1 MTELVFRHKSLF
13 YFFLF
18 VLVAGGVYSFMSM
31 SKLEDPEIVVKQA
44 LVVTVY
50 PGASAHEVE
59 LEVTD
64 LVEKAIKTMGDVY
77 RIESRSEADYSE
89 VIVELHPTV
98 GLSDVEQKWDILRR
112 KVQGVIPDLPAGAQP
127 PVVVDDFGDVYG
139 LFYAMTSD
147 GFSHDEMY
155 EYGQLVKR
163 ELEGIADVKR
173 VVLYGDR
180 SPAVYLRLQQSRMAG
195 LGVHPGEVIMALRDR
210 TDAVYAGYYEAGNE
224 RIRVSVDGGFSDA
237 DDIRNLVIQGHEGDQ
252 FRLSDIA
259 TVERTLEKPFRE
271 AMRYN
276 KLPALGISI
285 AMESGGNVIELGDRV
300 DEKLTELTQERIPA
314 GIGFEKVFFQ
324 PDKVREAISVFMF
337 NLLQSV
343 AIVVFILMIAM
354 GWRSGLIIGSGL
366 LLTILGSMAILN
378 LLDGTLQRVSLGS
391 FIVAMG
397 MLVDNAVVI
406 VDGIY
411 SDIQSG
417 VKKDRALVRTVHKT
431 AWPLLG
437 ATLIAILAFF
447 PIFLSPDTA
456 GEYVR
461 DLFIVLAVSLLL
473 SWVLA
478 LTQAPLMAAF
488 QLRTASSGRE
498 STRKPPEKLYA
509 GKIFHIHRS
518 ILQYLLWHK
527 TMSVIVVTVLLAVS
541 VFMFRYV
548 PRTFF
553 PDMSYSQLYIEYRM
567 PAGTRIEKVDN
578 DLMEIEDWLMAK
590 PEITNVTASL
600 GGTPSRYNLV
610 RHMAEP
616 SMHYGELIVDFE
628 SYSALLEKIRDVQDH
643 LVMHYPQAYVRVL
656 RYNFMYKE
664 FPVEVMF
671 TGPDPGVLKS
681 LASEAEKIMKE
692 EPDAILVTN
701 NWEPAAKTMVAGFS
715 QMNAGQAGVSRSDVA
730 LSTLASTEGF
740 PLGTFYEGNRAV
752 PMYLQLVGETGKKTE
767 SLFSAPVFRVIPS
780 GTVFDARMISDLIAG
795 LQEPLELLKA
805 GLGAVS
811 MHQVV
816 DDMYFS
822 WEEPVVRRYN
832 GQRAIK
838 VQGNPVA
845 GVTAEEVRSGIVE
858 GVESID
864 LPTGYRMKWLGEY
877 EASEESRQYLFR
889 NLPLAI
895 VLMIA
900 ILILLFNNYIKPLI
914 IILSLPLAF
923 IGIVPGMI
931 LTGREFGFVAIVG
944 ALGLMGMMIKNG
956 VVLLEEVGYQLK
968 EGKGRYEALMDA
980 STSRLR
986 PVMMASLTTILG
998 MVPLLNDDMFGS
1010 LAVTMMSG
1018 LFLGSLI
1025 TLMMMPVW
1033 YAVLYRIGNPQR
1045 SGGDSDSKQAGKKAY
1060 HPPADKGD
1068 NGIVTE
1074 EELMRRLG
1082 IQTGKDSK

>member
-13 YFFLF
+13 YFFLV
-18 VLVAGGVYSFMSM
+18 VLAAGGVYSFMSM

-64 LVEKAIKTMGDVY
+64 LVEKAVKTMGDVY

-98 GLSDVEQKWDILRR
+98 SLDDVEQKWDILRR
-112 KVQGVIPDLPAGAQP
+112 KVQGVIPDLPAGAQT
-127 PVVVDDFGDVYG
+127 PVVLDDFGDVYG

-147 GFSHDEMY
+147 GFSYDEMY
-155 EYGQLVKR
+155 EYGQLVKQ
-163 ELEGIADVKR
+163 ELEGLADVKR
-173 VVLYGDR
+173 VTLYGDR
-180 SPAVYLRLQQSRMAG
+180 SPALYVRIRNSRMAD
-195 LGVHPGEVIMALRDR
+195 LGIHPAEVIMALRDR
-210 TDAVYAGYYEAGNE
+210 TDAVYAGYYEAGDE
-224 RIRVSVDGGFSDA
+224 RIRLDVGGGFSEIE
-237 DDIRNLVIQGHEGDQ
+237 DIRNLIIQGHKGDQ

-259 TVERTLEKPFRE
+259 TVERSLEKPFRE
-271 AMRYN
+271 AMRHN
-276 KLPALGISI
+276 KMPALGISI
-285 AMESGGNVIELGDRV
+285 AMESGGNVIELGERV
-300 DEKLTELTQERIPA
+300 DKKLAELAQERIPA

-343 AIVVFILMIAM
+343 VIVVFILMIAM
-354 GWRSGLIIGSGL
+354 GWRSGFIIGSGL

-378 LLDGTLQRVSLGS
+378 LLEGTLQRVSLGS

-488 QLRTASSGRE
+488 QFRAVSDGTGGTRKQQVKPYSGRIY
-498 STRKPPEKLYA
+498 R
-509 GKIFHIHRS
+509 IHRRF
-518 ILQYLLWHK
+518 LKYLLWHK
-527 TMSVIVVTVLLAVS
+527 TISVIVVTILLAVS

-567 PAGTRIEKVDN
+567 PAGTRIEKVDS
-578 DLMEIEDWLMAK
+578 DLSEIEHWLMAK
-590 PEITNVTASL
+590 PEVTNVTASL

-616 SMHYGELIVDFE
+616 SMSYGELIVDFK
-628 SYSALLEKIRDVQDH
+628 SYPALLEKIRDIQDY
-643 LVMHYPQAYVRVL
+643 LIMYYPQAYVRVL
-656 RYNFMYKE
+656 QYNFMYKE

-681 LASEAEKIMKE
+681 LASEAEKIMNE

-701 NWEPAAKTMVAGFS
+701 NWEPAAKKKVAGFS

-752 PMYLQLVGETGKKTE
+752 PMYLQLVGETGEKAE

-780 GTVFDARMISDLIAG
+780 GIVFDTRMISDIISG

-816 DDMYFS
+816 DDMNYS
-822 WEEPVVRRYN
+822 WEEPVVRRYD

-838 VQGNPVA
+838 VQCNPVA
-845 GVTAEEVRSGIVE
+845 GVTAEEVRSSIVE

-864 LPTGYRMKWLGEY
+864 LPPGYRMKWLGEY
-877 EASEESRQYLFR
+877 EASEESQQYLFK

-931 LTGREFGFVAIVG
+931 VTGREFGFVAIVG

-968 EGKGRYEALMDA
+968 EGKERYEALMDA
-980 STSRLR
+980 SASRLR

-1033 YAVLYRIGNPQR
+1033 YAVLYRLGSRKDSEND
-1045 SGGDSDSKQAGKKAY
+1045 SGSKQSVKKV
-1060 HPPADKGD
+1060 HHSPAESSK
-1068 NGIVTE
+1068 NGVVNE
-1074 EELMRRLG
+1074 KELMRRVSARARYE
-1082 IQTGKDSK
+1082 SK